1 TWSESFIQHLRLRS
15 SIIRKT
21 MSEME
26 ERPEMCESASY
37 VPRQASMD
45 LCHYLT
51 ALKRQG
57 RTTEKFDPKSAA
69 AMLMGA
75 IFADAMGRQ
84 MMPDVYPQPEAK
96 AAQMY
101 TRLLLRALGV
111 ENGTRRTTNKQT
123 KRTKQLSARKVSS
136 RKSLRRALVAGRPI
150 AIVFGFLRLL
160 VPVTVRAQTPTLP
173 TQTTLAQTS
182 PLTLDEAVRTA
193 ESQSEAIRI
202 ARAGVQRAEGQQY
215 QARSQRYPQLNGSAS
230 YTRTLASQFS
240 SAGGAPAIDTTKPK
254 APPAPCD
261 QYLLGPTAT
270 TTERLTGL
278 EDASR
283 CALGSNPFSSF
294 GSLGFGAKN
303 QYNLG
308 LSLSQNLFAGGRIQA
323 QNAIANSGRRAA
335 EIELAA
341 QRAQIRLDVT
351 QAYYDATLADR
362 LVALAESSAVQTE
375 NVLRQTQL
383 ARNVG
388 NVSEFELLRA
398 QVSSANQRPIV
409 IQRQS
414 DREVAYL
421 RLKQLV
427 NMPLDAPV
435 QLTTA
440 VDDPAAINLALEAAG
455 AADTSAA
462 DRATV
467 REAAASI
474 DAQRGLLKI
483 TRAQRFPTLA
493 LTSQYGKVAFPTA
506 SFPQSGDFRTNWT
519 VGLASQFP
527 LFTGGRIKG
536 EQMVAEAN
544 VREAQARYD
553 QLREFAALDSRV
565 TLNNLFQARAAWL
578 ASLGTADQARRA
590 YSIAAVRY
598 KEGISTQI
606 ELNDAR
612 ILLEQAVAN
621 RALAARN
628 LQVARV
634 RLSLLPDLPL
644 QTTGAAPSQTQA
656 VTQQQ
661 QSQPSSQPTQAA
673 QTQAQGQQASGI
685 PPQ

>member
-1 TWSESFIQHLRLRS
+1 MYS
-15 SIIRKT
+15 SKL
-21 MSEME
+21 E
-26 ERPEMCESASY
+26 
-37 VPRQASMD
+37 
-45 LCHYLT
+45 
-51 ALKRQG
+51 
-57 RTTEKFDPKSAA
+57 
-69 AMLMGA
+69 
-75 IFADAMGRQ
+75 
-84 MMPDVYPQPEAK
+84 
-96 AAQMY
+96 
-101 TRLLLRALGV
+101 
-111 ENGTRRTTNKQT
+111 
-123 KRTKQLSARKVSS
+123 
-136 RKSLRRALVAGRPI
+136 RRASIAGKAI
-150 AIVFGFLRLL
+150 GTAAIV
-160 VPVTVRAQTPTLP
+160 VAIAAPAMVRAQAGAISA
-173 TQTTLAQTS
+173 QTTASQ
-182 PLTLDEAVRTA
+182 PRALTLDEAVRAA

-215 QARSQRYPQLNGSAS
+215 QARSQRLPQINGSAS

-240 SAGGAPAIDTTKPK
+240 STGGGTAVDTTKPA

-261 QYLLGPTAT
+261 QYLLGPAAT
-270 TTERLTGL
+270 TAERLAGL

-283 CALGSNPFSSF
+283 CALGENPFSSF

-308 LSLSQNLFAGGRIQA
+308 LSFTQNLFAGGRIQA
-323 QNAIANSGRRAA
+323 QNAVANSGRRSAD
-335 EIELAA
+335 IELAA
-341 QRAQIRLDVT
+341 QRAQLRLDVT
-351 QAYYDATLADR
+351 QAYFDAALADR

-375 NVLRQTQL
+375 NVLKQTQL
-383 ARNVG
+383 ARTVG

-421 RLKQLV
+421 RLKQLMNV
-427 NMPLDAPV
+427 PLDNPV

-440 VDDPAAINLALEAAG
+440 VDDAAAINSALEAAKITG
-455 AADTSAA
+455 DTSAT

-467 REAAASI
+467 REAAAAI

-483 TRAQRFPTLA
+483 TKAQRFPTLA
-493 LTSQYGKVAFPTA
+493 LTSQYGKVAFPLTG
-506 SFPQSGDFRTNWT
+506 FPQSGDFRTNWT
-519 VGLASQFP
+519 IGLASQVP

-590 YSIAAVRY
+590 YSIAEVRY

-612 ILLEQAVAN
+612 ILLEQAVVN

-634 RLSLLPDLPL
+634 KLALLPDLPL
-644 QTTGAAPSQTQA
+644 QVTGATQAQTQA
-656 VTQQQ
+656 AATQ
-661 QSQPSSQPTQAA
+661 QSQQPTQAA
-673 QTQAQGQQASGI
+673 QQQVQGAPQQSGI

>member
-1 TWSESFIQHLRLRS
+1 
-15 SIIRKT
+15 
-21 MSEME
+21 MS
-26 ERPEMCESASY
+26 
-37 VPRQASMD
+37 
-45 LCHYLT
+45 H
-51 ALKRQG
+51 
-57 RTTEKFDPKSAA
+57 
-69 AMLMGA
+69 
-75 IFADAMGRQ
+75 
-84 MMPDVYPQPEAK
+84 
-96 AAQMY
+96 
-101 TRLLLRALGV
+101 
-111 ENGTRRTTNKQT
+111 
-123 KRTKQLSARKVSS
+123 
-136 RKSLRRALVAGRPI
+136 RKSQSRPRAAGGLI
-150 AIVFGFLRLL
+150 SLFLLAGL
-160 VPVTVRAQTPTLP
+160 SGPVTGAAGAQQPLSG
-173 TQTTLAQTS
+173 QTS
-182 PLTLDEAVRTA
+182 VVQTRPLTLEEAVRTA
-193 ESQSEAIRI
+193 EAQSEAIHI
-202 ARAGVQRAEGQQY
+202 ARAGVQRAQGQQY
-215 QARSQRYPQLNGSAS
+215 QARSQYLPQINASAA

-240 SAGGAPAIDTTKPK
+240 SIGGSAPPVDTTKPL
-254 APPAPCD
+254 PPPGPCD

-270 TTERLTGL
+270 TEERLAGL
-278 EDASR
+278 ENASR
-283 CALGSNPFSSF
+283 CSLGGNPFSSF

-308 LSLSQNLFAGGRIQA
+308 LSFSQNLFAGGRIRA
-323 QNAIANSGRRAA
+323 QNAVANAGRTSA

-351 QAYYDATLADR
+351 QAYFDAALADR

-421 RLKQLV
+421 RLKQLL
-427 NMPLDAPV
+427 NISLDTPL

-440 VDDPAAINLALEAAG
+440 VDDSAAIASSLAAAG
-455 AADTSAA
+455 ITGDTTAIN
-462 DRATV
+462 RATV
-467 REAAASI
+467 REAAAAI
-474 DAQRGLLKI
+474 DAQRGLLRIAK
-483 TRAQRFPTLA
+483 AQRLPSLA
-493 LTSQYGKVAFPTA
+493 LTSQYGKVAFPLNN
-506 SFPQSGDFRTNWT
+506 FPQTGDFRTNWT
-519 VGLASQFP
+519 IGLASQIP

-578 ASLGTADQARRA
+578 ASAGTADQARRA
-590 YSIAAVRY
+590 YSIAEVRY

-634 RLSLLPDLPL
+634 KLALLPDLPL
-644 QTTGAAPSQTQA
+644 QTTGTTQVQAQQTQA
-656 VTQQQ
+656 ATTQQPSQQGSQQTQTAQQ
-661 QSQPSSQPTQAA
+661 QSQGQPAT
-673 QTQAQGQQASGI
+673 GI